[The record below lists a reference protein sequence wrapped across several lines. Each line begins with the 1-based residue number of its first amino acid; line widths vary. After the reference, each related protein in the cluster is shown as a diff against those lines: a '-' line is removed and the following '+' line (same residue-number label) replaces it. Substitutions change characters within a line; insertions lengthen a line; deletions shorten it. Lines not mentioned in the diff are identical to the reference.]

1 MYAAFKQ
8 YLSTLKLSPVSR
20 KLYLS
25 DVRRYLAGLGVE
37 PTLDQVTSPTAY
49 SNYLADLRS
58 QAMAPSMLKRTLAS
72 LRQFGAFLSL
82 TYSVPNPL
90 SSLLATPIAPVSDYI
105 KHFINY
111 LNSEHLSPLTI
122 KSYKSDMTR
131 YLDWANT
138 HLPSTK
144 IAGLLSDE
152 SIKKYLNHLTD
163 SAGTLPSTIERK
175 DKSINRFKAWY
186 NSTYAPTSI
195 PDNLRS
201 TIYDLKSPSPTPSTI
216 YNLSSPLSSPDKA
229 SFFVKIFNSRKPF
242 STIYDLR
249 SIITLGILLIFS
261 ASLGIFGYRQFS
273 KDVSLTAAF
282 PSTPITP
289 NRQLSFQGR
298 LENAA
303 GTPITTATNL
313 TFKLW
318 DDPLQGR
325 SSIPVVSVASP
336 PTKTAFF
343 YPDRWHLWLGHR

>member
-1 MYAAFKQ
+1 M
-8 YLSTLKLSPVSR
+8 
-20 KLYLS
+20 
-25 DVRRYLAGLGVE
+25 
-37 PTLDQVTSPTAY
+37 
-49 SNYLADLRS
+49 
-58 QAMAPSMLKRTLAS
+58 
-72 LRQFGAFLSL
+72 
-82 TYSVPNPL
+82 
-90 SSLLATPIAPVSDYI
+90 
-105 KHFINY
+105 
-111 LNSEHLSPLTI
+111 
-122 KSYKSDMTR
+122 
-131 YLDWANT
+131 
-138 HLPSTK
+138 
-144 IAGLLSDE
+144 
-152 SIKKYLNHLTD
+152 
-163 SAGTLPSTIERK
+163 
-175 DKSINRFKAWY
+175 
-186 NSTYAPTSI
+186 
-195 PDNLRS
+195 
-201 TIYDLKSPSPTPSTI
+201 
-216 YNLSSPLSSPDKA
+216 
-229 SFFVKIFNSRKPF
+229 KIFNSRKPF